1 MANTDIDLNKIHQ
14 KSKATNGDKETE
26 GMKHF
31 LKEILYTSLSQAII
45 KIFLTPHL
53 ILKVFLTTFVLVS
66 SVLAAYLVIQS
77 IVVYFT
83 YDVTTKSRIVYET
96 PTLFPKVTF
105 CNLNEFSTEYAYNLT
120 QQGVYYGNDLSNEE
134 KQKLGHDL
142 NDILFDCKFNN
153 NDCNA
158 TDFEWSYDNSFGN
171 CYTFNS
177 ASNLKKSYLAG
188 PEFGLTLT
196 LYVNVYE
203 KLLNVTNQLYGL
215 GAIVRIGNSSY
226 LTHYS
231 NGGIFVSPS
240 HVTNIVVDREFK
252 YVLTKPYSN
261 CDVES
266 NSAMFNG
273 DLYKLIEHS
282 DYVYTQQLC
291 FTQCLQKNI
300 INKYNCTLYML
311 VSLYNV
317 NVCEWE
323 LFLEIMSKDDY
334 FTDNFINEICLP
346 QCPLECNQT
355 LYKTSISSYHLIGSS
370 YREKIFSNQN
380 LKSDFIHRDLDLA
393 QVEKSFLSVNIYYES
408 LSYTLTTES
417 PQMDLVALL
426 SSIGGNLGLF
436 LEMSLFSLCELI
448 EVVIELIFT
457 LKIKSNKILL
467 V

>member
-1 MANTDIDLNKIHQ
+1 
-14 KSKATNGDKETE
+14 
-26 GMKHF
+26 
-31 LKEILYTSLSQAII
+31 
-45 KIFLTPHL
+45 
-53 ILKVFLTTFVLVS
+53 
-66 SVLAAYLVIQS
+66 
-77 IVVYFT
+77 
-83 YDVTTKSRIVYET
+83 
-96 PTLFPKVTF
+96 
-105 CNLNEFSTEYAYNLT
+105 
-120 QQGVYYGNDLSNEE
+120 
-134 KQKLGHDL
+134 
-142 NDILFDCKFNN
+142 
-153 NDCNA
+153 
-158 TDFEWSYDNSFGN
+158 
-171 CYTFNS
+171 
-177 ASNLKKSYLAG
+177 
-188 PEFGLTLT
+188 
-196 LYVNVYE
+196 
-203 KLLNVTNQLYGL
+203 
-215 GAIVRIGNSSY
+215 
-226 LTHYS
+226 
-231 NGGIFVSPS
+231 
-240 HVTNIVVDREFK
+240 
-252 YVLTKPYSN
+252 
-261 CDVES
+261 
-266 NSAMFNG
+266 
-273 DLYKLIEHS
+273 
-282 DYVYTQQLC
+282 
-291 FTQCLQKNI
+291 
-300 INKYNCTLYML
+300 ML

-467 V
+467 VK

>member
-1 MANTDIDLNKIHQ
+1 MAQSDIVLNNSLFAVNSKSLQ
-14 KSKATNGDKETE
+14 SKAKETE
-26 GMKHF
+26 IKNF

-53 ILKVFLTTFVLVS
+53 ILKVFLTIFVLVS
-66 SVLAAYLVIQS
+66 SVLASYLVIQS
-77 IVVYFT
+77 IIVYFT
-83 YDVTTKSRIVYET
+83 YEVTTKSRIVYET

-105 CNLNEFSTEYAYNLT
+105 CNLNEFTTEYAFNLT
-120 QQGVYYGNDLSNEE
+120 QQGVYYGNNLLNEE

-153 NDCNA
+153 IDCDA
-158 TDFEWSYDNSFGN
+158 TDFAWSYDNSYGN
-171 CYTFNS
+171 CYTLNS
-177 ASNLKKSYLAG
+177 SLKKSYLAG

-215 GAIVRIGNSSY
+215 GAIFRIGNSSY

-240 HVTNIVVDREFK
+240 MVTNIVVDREFK
-252 YVLTKPYSN
+252 SVLTKPYSN
-261 CDVES
+261 CDIES
-266 NSAMFNG
+266 NSAIFNG

-291 FTQCLQKNI
+291 FTQCLQKYI

-311 VSLYNV
+311 VSLYSV
-317 NVCEWE
+317 DLCEWE
-323 LFLEIMSKDDY
+323 LYLKIVSTDDF

-355 LYKTSISSYHLIGSS
+355 LYKTSLSSYQLIGSS
-370 YREKIFSNQN
+370 YREKIVSNQN
-380 LKSDFIHRDLDLA
+380 LKSDFIYRDLDLT
-393 QVEKSFLSVNIYYES
+393 QVEKSFLSVSIYYES